1 MLTIVCFHS
10 KIYET
15 ELNLM
20 NQNGY
25 VSIEFI
31 VVAGLILS
39 AGIWIL
45 ANFILDGG
53 TAAESAQLDFENSYV
68 EAIMAGE

>member
-1 MLTIVCFHS
+1 
-10 KIYET
+10 
-15 ELNLM
+15 M
-20 NQNGY
+20 NQKGY
-25 VSIEFI
+25 VSIEVI
-31 VVAGLILS
+31 VVAGLILA

-68 EAIMAGE
+68 DALIAGE